1 LTRSLFCYRTAFA
14 LMPTPD
20 DVGRRAWLLA
30 LGTAGLAVILQHSLP
45 TSPNPGGLAHAFE
58 ITFAWVL
65 GLTVLS
71 FVPALL
77 LPGRDHQPH

>member
-1 LTRSLFCYRTAFA
+1 MS
-14 LMPTPD
+14 TPD

-30 LGTAGLAVILQHSLP
+30 LAIFVTGSALCAAAWSVEWGC
-45 TSPNPGGLAHAFE
+45 HAFE

-77 LPGRDHQPH
+77 LPGRDHQPR